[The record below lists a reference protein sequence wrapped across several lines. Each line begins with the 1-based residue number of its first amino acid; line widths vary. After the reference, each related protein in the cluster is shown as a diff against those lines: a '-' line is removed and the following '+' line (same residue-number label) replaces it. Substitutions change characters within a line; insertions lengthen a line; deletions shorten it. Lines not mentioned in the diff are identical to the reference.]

1 MSNSFLLC
9 LAFFVSCLKSISPP
23 WGNKAVPL
31 YFILEVLKFYFWH
44 LSSSSIWSWFLRMV
58 RSRKPIFIF
67 FPCEEPM
74 FPAPCV
80 EPHFSLYQFHSSFTK
95 TVKKNSPKFLPTNNK
110 KKVLLI
116 SKNYHFE
123 SVYARWR
130 IRKFRPI

>member
-67 FPCEEPM
+67 FHVKNQCFQHRVLNHI
-74 FPAPCV
+74 FPFISVTVASRKQSRKIP
-80 EPHFSLYQFHSSFTK
+80 QSFFPLTI
-95 TVKKNSPKFLPTNNK
+95 K

-116 SKNYHFE
+116 SKNYRFE

-130 IRKFRPI
+130 VRKFRPI